1 MRSDGSYLED
11 QDYWKYSGIERNVFI
26 QMPVWIVLER
36 KNTIP
41 VNDEKQE

>member
-1 MRSDGSYLED
+1 MSGSKRGYPLRTFDGNTYTAGYSDHL
-11 QDYWKYSGIERNVFI
+11 
-26 QMPVWIVLER
+26 PVWIVLER